1 MASTNP
7 FLTLVSTIQTNSI
20 GSTIA
25 TGYIPYV
32 STAGRQAYSNT
43 LSTLTVSTLTA
54 TAMTCSTLVG
64 STLTGVST
72 ITSNVNCSTLVGSTL
87 NAVSTVT
94 GNVNC
99 STISANTVSAATLNT
114 TTINATTSIT
124 SANIYPTNVFMG
136 NTSLPSFSIGNLYI
150 QRTTNIQTNLTINGS
165 SGNYTDLYLPI
176 TSQIAMYSIFAI
188 TTMANKNDQWY
199 CVSYATFWNPSYA
212 TGGVYTTV
220 ASNTLSI
227 AVENTTG
234 RIIVNAGGSGSYSNS
249 IVVFN
254 RML

>member
-25 TGYIPYV
+25 TGYIPYI
-32 STAGRQAYSNT
+32 STAGRQAYTST
-43 LSTLTVSTLTA
+43 LSSLTV
-54 TAMTCSTLVG
+54 

-99 STISANTVSAATLNT
+99 STIAANTVSAATLNT
-114 TTINATTSIT
+114 TTINAT
-124 SANIYPTNVFMG
+124 NIYPTNVYMG
-136 NTSLPSFSIGNLYI
+136 NTSLSYFNIGNLYV
-150 QRTTNIQTNLTINGS
+150 QRTTNIQTNLTINGGA
-165 SGNYTDLYLPI
+165 GNYTTLYLP
-176 TSQIAMYSIFAI
+176 TTPQIAMYSIFAI
-188 TTMANKNDQWY
+188 TTMANQNDQWY
-199 CVSYATFWNPSYA
+199 CVSYATFWNPSYSS
-212 TGGVYTTV
+212 GGNYATV
-220 ASNTLSI
+220 ASNTLNI
-227 AVENTTG
+227 NVENTTG
-234 RIIVNAGGSGSYSNS
+234 RIIVYAGGSGSYSNS